1 MQFRLRRIVNPLLI
15 DMKWLRAIALASVL
29 LCGAKALAQSPQR
42 EIRETVTADF
52 VPGKDAAR
60 ESPLLMGSSRIGVQ
74 TLHKGAYRDSLMR
87 WFERF
92 EEYVP
97 EEKDTAAFRY
107 FRGIYGADTLC
118 FHERRPVIVAD
129 YAGRRRLEVESLLA
143 PYQRFEVGIDGL
155 GEEEILA
162 LVDSLQRMRTSDRLL
177 NNSQTCI
184 FYALNLLLDRA
195 GINPAPV
202 ITRNTTFTDGTQ
214 LNAFFDHLLKLKGS
228 YPCKYKELRKAELPG
243 DCVLVFR
250 NARAQY
256 IHAVFYRKD
265 TGEFY
270 TKNGLFTPVIVKDI
284 RPICE
289 RYGCYDA
296 EGLDAAAQEQRAD
309 TVLVFTL

>member
-15 DMKWLRAIALASVL
+15 DMKWLKAIALASVL

-52 VPGKDAAR
+52 VPGKNAAR

-118 FHERRPVIVAD
+118 FHERRPVIVSY
-129 YAGRRRLEVESLLA
+129 YAGRRTLEVESLLA

>member
-1 MQFRLRRIVNPLLI
+1 LQFRLRRIVNPLLI